1 MKLLPTIK
9 SHDDIKNLSFD
20 ELKELSAELREKI
33 IQTVSE
39 NGGHL
44 SPNLGV
50 IELTV
55 ALHSVFDF
63 SKDKL
68 IWDVG
73 HQCYTHKLLTG
84 RLDRF
89 DTLRK
94 ENGISGFPR
103 REESEFD
110 HFDTGHA
117 GTSISAALGFA
128 AARDMKGEKHDIL
141 AVIGDGSM
149 TSGLSFE
156 GLNNAGALGKNLM
169 VILNDNEMSISE
181 NVGALSAHLNK
192 IISGET
198 YNKMKKEVD
207 HVLSLIPGIGKQVAT
222 FAHRVEEAVKG
233 IIVPGRIFEDFGFK
247 YFGPIDGHN
256 LENLIDSFTAIRKLS
271 GPRIIHVITKKG
283 LGYKPAEMDPGPF
296 HGTSPFEISTGKKKA
311 KSRPTHTSIFGKS
324 LVELAEHDE
333 KIVAITAAMSD
344 GTGLVEFSEK
354 YPDRFFDVGISEQH
368 AVTFAAALAAE
379 GFKPVVAIYST
390 FLQRAFDQI
399 IHDVCNMNLHV
410 TFAIDRAGIVGDDG
424 PTHQGVYDISFLREA
439 PNMTIMAPKD
449 ENELR
454 HMLNTAINHNGPIS
468 IRYPRGNVEG
478 IPLEQEFKSIEI
490 GKAELISEG
499 DDILICAI
507 GNTVISA
514 IEAAKLLE
522 KENISTAVINARFAK
537 PLDIKLISKW
547 VKHCGHIIT
556 VEENS
561 LMGGFGSG
569 VFEQL
574 RAIGLGFVA
583 GQSIGIPDLFVPHA
597 SQESGR
603 NKYGLSAEGI
613 YKKSVE
619 LLKSPKNISTV
630 EHEGEHHKIQ

>member
-1 MKLLPTIK
+1 MKHLPNIK
-9 SHDDIKNLSFD
+9 THDDIAGLSLS
-20 ELKELSAELREKI
+20 ELKELSQELREKI

-50 IELTV
+50 VELTV
-55 ALHSVFDF
+55 ALHAVFDF
-63 SKDKL
+63 AKDKL

-73 HQCYTHKLLTG
+73 HQCYSHKLLTG

-94 ENGISGFPR
+94 EGGLSGFPR
-103 REESEFD
+103 REESPSD

-128 AARDMKGEKHDIL
+128 AARDMRGEKHDVL

-207 HVLSLIPGIGKQVAT
+207 HILSLIPGIGKQVAT

-247 YFGPIDGHN
+247 YFGPIEGHN
-256 LENLIDSFTAIRKLS
+256 LETLIDSFRAIRKLS
-271 GPRIIHVITKKG
+271 GPRIIHVITRKG
-283 LGYKPAEMDPGPF
+283 LGYAPAQADPGPF
-296 HGTSPFEISTGKKKA
+296 HGTSPFDIATGKKKS
-311 KSRPTHTSIFGKS
+311 KSRPTYTSIFGKTI
-324 LVELAEHDE
+324 VDLAEHDE
-333 KIVAITAAMSD
+333 KIVAITAAMRD

-354 YPDRFFDVGISEQH
+354 FPDRFFDVGISEQH
-368 AVTFAAALAAE
+368 AVTFAAALAAD

-390 FLQRAFDQI
+390 FLQRAFDQV
-399 IHDVCNMNLHV
+399 IHDVCNMNLPV

-424 PTHQGVYDISFLREA
+424 STHQGVFDISFLRET
-439 PNMTIMAPKD
+439 PNMTVMAPKD

-454 HMLNTAINHNGPIS
+454 HMMYTAANLHGPAS
-468 IRYPRGNVEG
+468 VRYPRGNVEG
-478 IPLEQEFKSIEI
+478 IPLEQEYKLIDI
-490 GKAELISEG
+490 GKAELIHEG
-499 DDILICAI
+499 DDIVICAI
-507 GNTVISA
+507 GNAVVNA
-514 IEAAKLLE
+514 VKAAALLE
-522 KENISTAVINARFAK
+522 KENISAAVINARFAK
-537 PLDIKLISKW
+537 PLDMEMISKW
-547 VKHCGHIIT
+547 AKRCGNIIT

-561 LMGGFGSG
+561 LIGGFGSG
-569 VFEQL
+569 VFEEL
-574 RAIGLGFVA
+574 RAKGLGSIA
-583 GQSIGIPDLFVPHA
+583 GASIGIPDLFVPHA
-597 SQESGR
+597 TQESAR
-603 NKYGLSAEGI
+603 KIFSLHPEGI
-613 YKKSVE
+613 CKRSIE
-619 LLKSPKNISTV
+619 LLKSPKSISII
-630 EHEGEHHKIQ
+630 EHEGKHHKIQ